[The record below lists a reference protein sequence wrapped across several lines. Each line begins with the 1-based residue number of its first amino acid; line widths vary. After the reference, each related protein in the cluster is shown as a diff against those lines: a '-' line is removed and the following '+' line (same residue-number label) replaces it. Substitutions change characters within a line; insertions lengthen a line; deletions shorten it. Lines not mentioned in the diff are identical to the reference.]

1 MGWFAAWTFPWGSA
15 GWEPG
20 LGQEAEAA
28 VEGTCLPWRPGLER
42 SQLLIG
48 FAVEIQVT
56 FAAEGKW
63 TGDSGAAV
71 LEETAAAVG
80 VRLFGEAEILVAGV
94 VHLVEEA
101 VVVTVV
107 QVEVQSE
114 ISLTQAELVEAK
126 ASAVTV

>member
-1 MGWFAAWTFPWGSA
+1 MGWFAAWTFPWGLA

-28 VEGTCLPWRPGLER
+28 VEGTCLPWRAGLER
-42 SQLLIG
+42 SQSLIG
-48 FAVEIQVT
+48 LAEEIQVT

-107 QVEVQSE
+107 QVEVRSE
-114 ISLTQAELVEAK
+114 ISLAQAELVEAK
-126 ASAVTV
+126 ASVVMV

>member
-1 MGWFAAWTFPWGSA
+1 MGRFAAWTFPWGLA

-28 VEGTCLPWRPGLER
+28 AEGTRLSWRPGLER

-48 FAVEIQVT
+48 LAVEIQVT

-80 VRLFGEAEILVAGV
+80 VRLFVEAEILVAGV
-94 VHLVEEA
+94 VHLRGTYRHKREEMHVVENKHG
-101 VVVTVV
+101 TP
-107 QVEVQSE
+107 
-114 ISLTQAELVEAK
+114 LWK
-126 ASAVTV
+126 DGFC

>member
-48 FAVEIQVT
+48 FAVEIQVI
-56 FAAEGKW
+56 FAAEEKW

-94 VHLVEEA
+94 VHLKGTCRHKCEE
-101 VVVTVV
+101 VHVRGNKHGT
-107 QVEVQSE
+107 
-114 ISLTQAELVEAK
+114 SLWKEGFC
-126 ASAVTV
+126 

>member
-1 MGWFAAWTFPWGSA
+1 MGWFAAWTFPWGLA

-28 VEGTCLPWRPGLER
+28 VEGMCLPWRPALER

-48 FAVEIQVT
+48 LAEEIQVT

-94 VHLVEEA
+94 VHLKGTRRHKREEVH
-101 VVVTVV
+101 VVGNEHGT
-107 QVEVQSE
+107 
-114 ISLTQAELVEAK
+114 SLWK
-126 ASAVTV
+126 DGFS